1 MTFLIFSILTNAGIY
16 LIFKWYQQLGVR
28 IFPAIVFNY
37 ITAFSLGF
45 ALVPD
50 KPAALAAAMEA
61 PVWTTGG
68 LSLGVV
74 FISIFYLMAMT
85 AQRVGVAVSTIAS
98 KMSLALAAL
107 LFAWADPNESLGL
120 IKGIAILLAVGGV
133 ICSSVKDGQVSFDR
147 RLLIWPLLILVG
159 STVIDFGIAW
169 LSKEVEDDN
178 QLTLFSSLSF
188 FTAGITGVVL
198 LIVRRLT
205 GVQELGLKEVAA
217 GIGLG
222 LVNFGSIFFLVKAYD
237 SDLLPRSSL
246 LPVNNLSVV
255 LLGAAAAMILFRERL
270 SKVNWIGV
278 ALSVAALSLLLLET
292 A

>member
-1 MTFLIFSILTNAGIY
+1 
-16 LIFKWYQQLGVR
+16 
-28 IFPAIVFNY
+28 
-37 ITAFSLGF
+37 
-45 ALVPD
+45 
-50 KPAALAAAMEA
+50 
-61 PVWTTGG
+61 
-68 LSLGVV
+68 
-74 FISIFYLMAMT
+74 
-85 AQRVGVAVSTIAS
+85 
-98 KMSLALAAL
+98 
-107 LFAWADPNESLGL
+107 
-120 IKGIAILLAVGGV
+120 
-133 ICSSVKDGQVSFDR
+133 VSFDR
-147 RLLIWPLLILVG
+147 RLLIWPFLILVG

-188 FTAGITGVVL
+188 FTAGITGIVL
-198 LIVRRLT
+198 LIVRRIA
-205 GVQELGLKEVAA
+205 GVNELGLKEVAA

-255 LLGAAAAMILFRERL
+255 LIGAAAAMILFRERL

-292 A
+292 AW